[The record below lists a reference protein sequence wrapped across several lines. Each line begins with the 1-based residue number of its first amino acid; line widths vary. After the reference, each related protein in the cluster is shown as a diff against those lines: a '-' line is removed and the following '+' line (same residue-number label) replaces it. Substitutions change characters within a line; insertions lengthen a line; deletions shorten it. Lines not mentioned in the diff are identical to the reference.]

1 MTREEH
7 SFTAVKLFLPAI
19 FLLVLGLG
27 NIAVGSFKQQQ
38 YEEVLKE
45 LRLGPSDIALVNV
58 SPMRR
63 IQLNRRSEDRNI
75 DRLKQAQV
83 RRDLYHLVI
92 LGGTS
97 MVAVGSVLLLA
108 TAIFSYRR
116 SRDLKLID

>member
-7 SFTAVKLFLPAI
+7 SLKAIKLFLPAI

-38 YEEVLKE
+38 YEDVLKE

-63 IQLNRRSEDRNI
+63 IQMNRHSEDRNV

-97 MVAVGSVLLLA
+97 MVAVGSMLLLA
-108 TAIFSYRR
+108 TAIFNYRR
-116 SRDLKLID
+116 SKD